1 MAYARQ
7 LPDDNCRIIERLG
20 RGFNYPEESRI
31 KYKDDIEKIGVKA
44 IFCSDVCAMYDRR
57 RYIEQGGFIQKTIFN
72 EDMIMAYRF
81 LMTGYGVYYK
91 ADACV
96 VHSHNYSNM
105 QQFHRNFDLGVSQAD
120 NQDVFGNISSESEG
134 MKYIRR
140 MTSLLVKKHAAYYIP
155 YFYINSAF
163 RLAGYKLGR
172 AYRRLPERIVMACT
186 MNRNYW
192 RQL

>member
-1 MAYARQ
+1 M
-7 LPDDNCRIIERLG
+7 
-20 RGFNYPEESRI
+20 
-31 KYKDDIEKIGVKA
+31 
-44 IFCSDVCAMYDRR
+44 
-57 RYIEQGGFIQKTIFN
+57 
-72 EDMIMAYRF
+72 
-81 LMTGYGVYYK
+81 
-91 ADACV
+91 
-96 VHSHNYSNM
+96 
-105 QQFHRNFDLGVSQAD
+105 
-120 NQDVFGNISSESEG
+120 FGNISSESEG